1 MVEIWAVMEF
11 NPFKVINPTLSGG
24 WEKNSPWIR
33 SSIRKKSSQKISAQK
48 IEKWQGYGLLFN
60 FTLLGLLTLTK
71 VGEGKKLV
79 PRLDPIYVKSHHKK
93 F

>member
-1 MVEIWAVMEF
+1 MAEIWA
-11 NPFKVINPTLSGG
+11 VINPTLSGRG
-24 WEKNSPWIR
+24 EKNSPWIR
-33 SSIRKKSSQKISAQK
+33 SSIHKKSSQKISAQK

>member
-1 MVEIWAVMEF
+1 MAEIWA
-11 NPFKVINPTLSGG
+11 VINPTLSGRG
-24 WEKNSPWIR
+24 EKNSPWIR
-33 SSIRKKSSQKISAQK
+33 SSIRKKSSQKNLAQK

-79 PRLDPIYVKSHHKK
+79 PKLYPLYVRGHHKK